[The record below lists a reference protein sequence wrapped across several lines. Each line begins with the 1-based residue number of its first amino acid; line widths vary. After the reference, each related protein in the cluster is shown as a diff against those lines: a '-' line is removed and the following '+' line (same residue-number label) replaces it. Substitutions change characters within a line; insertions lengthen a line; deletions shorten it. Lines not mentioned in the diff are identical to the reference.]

1 MAKRE
6 IPLFIFDCDRQHSI
20 GECDFVSCTDV
31 DNAFVAKIDF
41 VENAKDVVTDTM
53 RIGRANNGIS
63 MRLEIKRITGKNP
76 DIAQIRTLLRKAE
89 ELYVER
95 VQETVDSSQPTDAE
109 MISFL
114 DALISG
120 NKGQISGI
128 KDPNE
133 KMIALTSLEMLQHIR
148 NRIKYLYN

>member
-6 IPLFIFDCDRQHSI
+6 IPLFIFDCDRQHSL

-31 DNAFVAKIDF
+31 DNAFIAKIDF
-41 VENAKDVVTDTM
+41 VENAKDIVTDTM

-63 MRLEIKRITGKNP
+63 MRMEIKRITGKNP
-76 DIAQIRTLLRKAE
+76 DAAKIRTLLRKAE

-95 VQETVDSSQPTDAE
+95 TQTTVDASMPTDRD

-114 DALISG
+114 DTIING
-120 NKGQISGI
+120 NKGQIPSI
-128 KDPNE
+128 KDLNE
-133 KMIALTSLEMLQHIR
+133 RNIALTSIQMLEHIR

>member
-6 IPLFIFDCDRQHSI
+6 IPLFIFDCDRQHSL

-31 DNAFVAKIDF
+31 DNAFIAKIDF
-41 VENAKDVVTDTM
+41 VENAKDIVTDTM

-63 MRLEIKRITGKNP
+63 MRMEIKRITGKNP
-76 DIAQIRTLLRKAE
+76 DAAKIRTLLRKAE

-95 VQETVDSSQPTDAE
+95 TQTAVDTSMPTDRD

-114 DALISG
+114 DTIING
-120 NKGQISGI
+120 NKGQIPSI
-128 KDPNE
+128 KDLNE
-133 KMIALTSLEMLQHIR
+133 RNIALTSIQMLEHIR